1 MVDAPLRLLACVL
14 PATALS
20 QGRGYGS
27 TSAATKTIV
36 SGLTQLVNL
45 NGGAKPANKKRP
57 RRFASLTPQQV
68 KAGLADDFRNEYLWS
83 GRITPELYDEACV
96 FTDPTLSF
104 RGLDVFE
111 ANLRN
116 LDPWIER
123 FVPSERRR
131 VDLYALAVDGA
142 AITASWRMVGTLAL
156 PWRPRLDLNGTTT
169 YTLNGAG
176 APSAFVTNPGP
187 RPNLFLRRRR
197 PHFLLRRDVGALGGR
212 GPVAAL
218 DTGAPGSRGNRR
230 AGVLARPARGP
241 GADPEGARAARESA
255 DGRGP
260 AGSGAGAFVRYEF
273 APTAPRAGFGNDAAD
288 YATPLGLPEETGLA
302 AALGRRGFRVEV
314 VPVARGD
321 WLQVLTRGARDP
333 DFLLFEKARR
343 TSPAFRWYADKVSE
357 TLGKVDGPVLLVGH
371 SAGGWLAK
379 LACLL
384 DGAVAARTV
393 GVVTLGAPH
402 VPPPEGTPCATRGVL
417 ADVAGAAWPDVA
429 LITVASDA
437 IRGDRG
443 GDVEAATAADAYGRV
458 SGNPE
463 GLGDSVVPLSAAHL
477 PEADLQLTLPC
488 RHSINVAGTSVPTDD
503 WYGAERWV
511 DAWLGPALDVV
522 SKPRWLRKLV
532 RR

>member
-1 MVDAPLRLLACVL
+1 MFDAPLRLLACVL

-45 NGGAKPANKKRP
+45 NGGAKPANTKRP

-218 DTGAPGSRGNRR
+218 DTSGPGSRGNRR

-260 AGSGAGAFVRYEF
+260 AGLRQRQGGLRDAAGA
-273 APTAPRAGFGNDAAD
+273 
-288 YATPLGLPEETGLA
+288 
-302 AALGRRGFRVEV
+302 
-314 VPVARGD
+314 
-321 WLQVLTRGARDP
+321 
-333 DFLLFEKARR
+333 
-343 TSPAFRWYADKVSE
+343 S
-357 TLGKVDGPVLLVGH
+357 
-371 SAGGWLAK
+371 
-379 LACLL
+379 
-384 DGAVAARTV
+384 
-393 GVVTLGAPH
+393 
-402 VPPPEGTPCATRGVL
+402 
-417 ADVAGAAWPDVA
+417 
-429 LITVASDA
+429 
-437 IRGDRG
+437 
-443 GDVEAATAADAYGRV
+443 
-458 SGNPE
+458 
-463 GLGDSVVPLSAAHL
+463 
-477 PEADLQLTLPC
+477 
-488 RHSINVAGTSVPTDD
+488 
-503 WYGAERWV
+503 
-511 DAWLGPALDVV
+511 
-522 SKPRWLRKLV
+522 
-532 RR
+532 

>member
-14 PATALS
+14 PAPALS

-176 APSAFVTNPGP
+176 A
-187 RPNLFLRRRR
+187 
-197 PHFLLRRDVGALGGR
+197 
-212 GPVAAL
+212 
-218 DTGAPGSRGNRR
+218 
-230 AGVLARPARGP
+230 RPASRP
-241 GADPEGARAARESA
+241 GQNS
-255 DGRGP
+255 
-260 AGSGAGAFVRYEF
+260 GS
-273 APTAPRAGFGNDAAD
+273 TISS
-288 YATPLGLPEETGLA
+288 
-302 AALGRRGFRVEV
+302 
-314 VPVARGD
+314 
-321 WLQVLTRGARDP
+321 
-333 DFLLFEKARR
+333 
-343 TSPAFRWYADKVSE
+343 TS
-357 TLGKVDGPVLLVGH
+357 
-371 SAGGWLAK
+371 
-379 LACLL
+379 
-384 DGAVAARTV
+384 
-393 GVVTLGAPH
+393 
-402 VPPPEGTPCATRGVL
+402 
-417 ADVAGAAWPDVA
+417 
-429 LITVASDA
+429 
-437 IRGDRG
+437 
-443 GDVEAATAADAYGRV
+443 
-458 SGNPE
+458 
-463 GLGDSVVPLSAAHL
+463 
-477 PEADLQLTLPC
+477 
-488 RHSINVAGTSVPTDD
+488 
-503 WYGAERWV
+503 
-511 DAWLGPALDVV
+511 
-522 SKPRWLRKLV
+522 
-532 RR
+532 

>member
-131 VDLYALAVDGA
+131 VDLYALAVDGT

-176 APSAFVTNPGP
+176 GRISSYDETWALSAGEALLQLLTPAAQEVEEIVEPEFWPGRLAGRAPTPKARAPLVNPPTVVVLPGPGPAPSCGMNSRRRRPAQASATTP
-187 RPNLFLRRRR
+187 RTTRRRWGFLRRRASR
-197 PHFLLRRDVGALGGR
+197 P
-212 GPVAAL
+212 
-218 DTGAPGSRGNRR
+218 
-230 AGVLARPARGP
+230 
-241 GADPEGARAARESA
+241 
-255 DGRGP
+255 
-260 AGSGAGAFVRYEF
+260 
-273 APTAPRAGFGNDAAD
+273 
-288 YATPLGLPEETGLA
+288 
-302 AALGRRGFRVEV
+302 
-314 VPVARGD
+314 
-321 WLQVLTRGARDP
+321 
-333 DFLLFEKARR
+333 
-343 TSPAFRWYADKVSE
+343 RW
-357 TLGKVDGPVLLVGH
+357 
-371 SAGGWLAK
+371 
-379 LACLL
+379 
-384 DGAVAARTV
+384 
-393 GVVTLGAPH
+393 
-402 VPPPEGTPCATRGVL
+402 
-417 ADVAGAAWPDVA
+417 AGAAS
-429 LITVASDA
+429 ASRSCRS
-437 IRGDRG
+437 RGATGSRCSRG
-443 GDVEAATAADAYGRV
+443 GGATPTSCCSRRPGGRARR
-458 SGNPE
+458 S
-463 GLGDSVVPLSAAHL
+463 
-477 PEADLQLTLPC
+477 
-488 RHSINVAGTSVPTDD
+488 AGTPT
-503 WYGAERWV
+503 R
-511 DAWLGPALDVV
+511 
-522 SKPRWLRKLV
+522 SPRR
-532 RR
+532 

>member
-218 DTGAPGSRGNRR
+218 DTSGPGSRGNRR

-321 WLQVLTRGARDP
+321 WLQVLTRGGRDP

-384 DGAVAARTV
+384 DGAVAACVEINQCV
-393 GVVTLGAPH
+393 GCTRQFFTKSFLGDDA
-402 VPPPEGTPCATRGVL
+402 AVL
-417 ADVAGAAWPDVA
+417 ARSSGEEPASPRYRAG
-429 LITVASDA
+429 VASM
-437 IRGDRG
+437 
-443 GDVEAATAADAYGRV
+443 
-458 SGNPE
+458 
-463 GLGDSVVPLSAAHL
+463 
-477 PEADLQLTLPC
+477 
-488 RHSINVAGTSVPTDD
+488 
-503 WYGAERWV
+503 
-511 DAWLGPALDVV
+511 AW
-522 SKPRWLRKLV
+522 RTMR
-532 RR
+532 

>member
-36 SGLTQLVNL
+36 SGLTRLVNL
-45 NGGAKPANKKRP
+45 NGGAKPANTKRP

-218 DTGAPGSRGNRR
+218 DTGGPGSRGNRR

-241 GADPEGARAARESA
+241 GAGPEGARAARESA

-321 WLQVLTRGARDP
+321 WLQVLTRGGRDP

-384 DGAVAARTV
+384 DGAVAACVEINQCV
-393 GVVTLGAPH
+393 GCTFTKSFLGDDA
-402 VPPPEGTPCATRGVL
+402 AVL
-417 ADVAGAAWPDVA
+417 ARSSGEEPASPRHRAG
-429 LITVASDA
+429 VASM
-437 IRGDRG
+437 
-443 GDVEAATAADAYGRV
+443 
-458 SGNPE
+458 
-463 GLGDSVVPLSAAHL
+463 
-477 PEADLQLTLPC
+477 
-488 RHSINVAGTSVPTDD
+488 
-503 WYGAERWV
+503 
-511 DAWLGPALDVV
+511 AW
-522 SKPRWLRKLV
+522 RTT
-532 RR
+532 RRFSTNAP

>member
-1 MVDAPLRLLACVL
+1 MAPSGHTANFLACLRLTSTHLYCHTHGMVDAPLRLLACVL

-218 DTGAPGSRGNRR
+218 DTGGPGSRGNRR

-288 YATPLGLPEETGLA
+288 YATPLGRPEETGLA
-302 AALGRRGFRVEV
+302 ALLARGLRTDTIFPINHKKCHFTGLDMTYLNSRRIKGPKLWRDPVPWRRYHRALFEFGGDRWDIRLERKRLMRLRCLRENTGSSSDEAEFDADDDELCLTVQKMPFEACRPTCNCAYDFPLRVAVLARRPRQELSVGPHRVLELAPRRGRARPREVAVRLRARNLRKSRVKNGV
-314 VPVARGD
+314 IYV
-321 WLQVLTRGARDP
+321 
-333 DFLLFEKARR
+333 
-343 TSPAFRWYADKVSE
+343 
-357 TLGKVDGPVLLVGH
+357 GP
-371 SAGGWLAK
+371 
-379 LACLL
+379 
-384 DGAVAARTV
+384 RQT
-393 GVVTLGAPH
+393 
-402 VPPPEGTPCATRGVL
+402 
-417 ADVAGAAWPDVA
+417 
-429 LITVASDA
+429 LITRS
-437 IRGDRG
+437 R
-443 GDVEAATAADAYGRV
+443 
-458 SGNPE
+458 
-463 GLGDSVVPLSAAHL
+463 HL
-477 PEADLQLTLPC
+477 
-488 RHSINVAGTSVPTDD
+488 H
-503 WYGAERWV
+503 
-511 DAWLGPALDVV
+511 
-522 SKPRWLRKLV
+522 PRFVGFYDEEL
-532 RR
+532 